1 MRPVRQIAVPAD
13 LLSGPFRQ
21 ASVSAYLIAIA
32 VAQALRPVRQIAVPA
47 DVLAVPVAHA
57 TRPFQPGAAPMELR
71 FCPPATTKAAAGKP
85 IPPPALHRHRGK
97 RPVPKDAHHG
107 PA

>member
-21 ASVSAYLIAIA
+21 ASVPAYLIAIA

-57 TRPFQPGAAPMELR
+57 TRPFQPGAAPVELR
-71 FCPPATTKAAAGKP
+71 FCSPATPKAASGKA
-85 IPPPALHRHRGK
+85 IPPPALHPPRGK
-97 RPVPKDAHHG
+97 RGGPKAAPH
-107 PA
+107 AYS